1 MTDVTGFTPAST
13 PPAVSMTSTLSRTN
27 SAAISAARSR
37 LPPAQRYSIATVRP
51 SIQPSSAS
59 RRTKAAV
66 QALHAEDVAPP
77 KIPTVGSFACC
88 ADAASGH
95 AAAAP
100 PSSDINARR
109 FTAQY
114 LPCVLTTERIPHLS
128 YGRSLLRCGIS
139 SRSMTALGQL
149 RQIDTPPAVAA
160 CPLRWSAPL
169 IVDSFRRLFS
179 QVAGRVVP
187 RIARGSDSL
196 SRGG

>member
-13 PPAVSMTSTLSRTN
+13 PPAVSITSTLSRTN

-139 SRSMTALGQL
+139 SRSMTALGL
-149 RQIDTPPAVAA
+149 GCVKTFWRGRTPASTNARIPGQANLPCSCNYELESTVSLAR
-160 CPLRWSAPL
+160 PL
-169 IVDSFRRLFS
+169 
-179 QVAGRVVP
+179 
-187 RIARGSDSL
+187 
-196 SRGG
+196 

>member
-13 PPAVSMTSTLSRTN
+13 PPAVSITSTLSRTN

-95 AAAAP
+95 AAAARYKRAAFHCSVP
-100 PSSDINARR
+100 PVRAYNRKD
-109 FTAQY
+109 
-114 LPCVLTTERIPHLS
+114 TTP
-128 YGRSLLRCGIS
+128 
-139 SRSMTALGQL
+139 QL
-149 RQIDTPPAVAA
+149 RQEPAT
-160 CPLRWSAPL
+160 LRDFKP
-169 IVDSFRRLFS
+169 VDDSFGS
-179 QVAGRVVP
+179 VA
-187 RIARGSDSL
+187 SD
-196 SRGG
+196 